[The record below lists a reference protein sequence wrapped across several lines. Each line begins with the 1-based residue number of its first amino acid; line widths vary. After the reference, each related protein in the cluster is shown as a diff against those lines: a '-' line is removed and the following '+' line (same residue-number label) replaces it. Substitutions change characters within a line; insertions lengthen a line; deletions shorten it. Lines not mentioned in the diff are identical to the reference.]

1 MSRLHDTKYLVKVAF
16 LGTLG
21 FLLMYLEFPLPFMPP
36 FLKFDFGDVPALIA
50 GFAYGPAAGVLAE
63 VIKCVI
69 FLLSGRSESGIIG
82 TSANFVTGASLVIA
96 AALTYRRFRTL
107 NGAIVSLIVGS
118 IVMTATVTI
127 ADIYIFLPLWNIPV
141 EQILPM
147 VKAAIIPFNLMKG
160 LFTSV
165 ATFLLYKRVSVWLRA
180 ETLVPTTAKNRS

>member
-50 GFAYGPAAGVLAE
+50 GFAYGPVAGVLAE

-96 AALTYRRFRTL
+96 AALIYRRFRTL

>member
-147 VKAAIIPFNLMKG
+147 VKAAIIPFNLIKG